1 MKEEEAA
8 RHPWLGAEVP
18 NVNSTEGGRGAMC
31 VPFVARKEAQWH
43 GALADEGASRSSVH
57 DRPHRCG

>member
-8 RHPWLGAEVP
+8 RYPELGAEVP
-18 NVNSTEGGRGAMC
+18 NVNSTEEGRGAMC